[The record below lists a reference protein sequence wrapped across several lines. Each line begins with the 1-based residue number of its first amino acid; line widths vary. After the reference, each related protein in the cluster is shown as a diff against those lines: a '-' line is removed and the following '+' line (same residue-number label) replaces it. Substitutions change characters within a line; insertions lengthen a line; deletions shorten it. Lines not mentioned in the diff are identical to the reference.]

1 MFSNNTILKIS
12 NILLQNKKN
21 FKEFRTKL
29 ELFYNETERTK
40 PTNEDQEQDIEIRK
54 AVLYKAS
61 TLYNTQLEIHAVHS
75 INLMYKKKKIVGKN
89 WFKILIFKT

>member
-1 MFSNNTILKIS
+1 M
-12 NILLQNKKN
+12 LQNKKN

-61 TLYNTQLEIHAVHS
+61 PLYNTCSPFNKLDV
-75 INLMYKKKKIVGKN
+75 
-89 WFKILIFKT
+89 